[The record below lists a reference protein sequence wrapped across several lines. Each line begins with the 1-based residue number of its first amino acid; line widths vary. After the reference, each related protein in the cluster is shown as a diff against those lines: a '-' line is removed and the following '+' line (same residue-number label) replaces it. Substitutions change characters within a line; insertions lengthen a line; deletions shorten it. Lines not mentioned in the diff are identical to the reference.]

1 MPLLTR
7 PISANK
13 KMVAYLPHTEADI
26 KAMLDKVGL
35 SKLEDLYSDVP
46 AEFLHRGAYELP
58 EALSEQELRD
68 WLQQLDAQNPRLKV
82 FVGQGAYDHYTPSVI
97 PYLTQRSEFL
107 TAYTPYQCEIS
118 QGTLRYIFEYQSMIC
133 ALTGLDISNASLY
146 DGPTAAAE
154 AMKMAVACTR
164 KKTRVLLSKTLLPHV
179 VKVVETYAKFHGVEL
194 GYVPAVNGQTSLSA
208 LQAELAADDV
218 AGVIVPSVNRYGIVE
233 DHSGFADAIHAQK
246 GILVEYCDPSAL
258 AVVKTPAEWD
268 ADIAV
273 GDAQP
278 LGIPLCYGGPYV
290 GFMAVKKDHMRK
302 MPGRIVGQTVDKQG
316 KRAFVLTLQAR
327 EQHIKREKATSNIC
341 SNESLM
347 ALWVTIYLSLMGPEG
362 MKQVNQISADGAHY
376 LKDALLAT
384 GKFTDVFPGQPFLK
398 EFVLQ
403 PKEDAKALQQ
413 RLQKAGFFAAL
424 PTEEGYVSFCVTEKR
439 SKADVDALVAVVKEG

>member
-1 MPLLTR
+1 MAAL
-7 PISANK
+7 S
-13 KMVAYLPHTEADI
+13 YLPHTEADI
-26 KAMLDKVGL
+26 KAMLERISVK
-35 SKLEDLYSDVP
+35 KLEDLYSDVP
-46 AEFLHRGAYELP
+46 AEFLKKGAYALP
-58 EALSEQELRD
+58 DALSEQEIRD
-68 WLQQLDAQNPRLKV
+68 YFASLEAMNGKLKV
-82 FVGQGAYDHYTPSVI
+82 FVGAGAYDHYTPAVI
-97 PYLTQRSEFL
+97 PYLCSRSEFL

-133 ALTGLDISNASLY
+133 ALTGMDVANASMY

-179 VKVVETYAKFHGVEL
+179 IQVVETYAKFHGVEL
-194 GYVPAVNGQTSLSA
+194 GYLPAQDGQTSLQA

-218 AGVIVPSVNRYGIVE
+218 AGVIVPSVNRYGIIE
-233 DHSGFADAIHAQK
+233 DHSGFADAIHGEK

-258 AVVKTPAEWD
+258 AVVKTPAGWD

-273 GDAQP
+273 GDGQP
-278 LGIPLCYGGPYV
+278 LGLPLCYGGPYV

-302 MPGRIVGQTVDKQG
+302 MPGRIVGQTVDKEG
-316 KRAFVLTLQAR
+316 RRVFVLTLQAR

-362 MKQVNQISADGAHY
+362 LKEVNRISSDGAHY
-376 LKDALLAT
+376 LYKELLAT
-384 GKFTDVFPGQPFLK
+384 GKFEEVFPGKPFLK
-398 EFVLQ
+398 EFVLK
-403 PKEDAKALQQ
+403 PKVGGLQA
-413 RLQKAGFFAAL
+413 RLEQAGLFAAL
-424 PTEEGYVSFCVTEKR
+424 ETEEGYVSFCVTEKR
-439 SKADVDALVAVVKEG
+439 TKEEIDQLVKVVKEG